1 MFSQLIS
8 ESKDVYLLRRL
19 SIVWL
24 ILGGGDGS
32 SYMRW
37 MEDEEDGGG
46 LERGLDLLFAG
57 Q

>member
-8 ESKDVYLLRRL
+8 KRCLPLAETLHRMVD
-19 SIVWL
+19 
-24 ILGGGDGS
+24 LGGESDGS
-32 SYMRW
+32 SHMRW